1 MDKETAG
8 QQQHARH
15 ARHAGIVPYAM
26 QQPTTYNNEKIIY
39 YYLFTLYTILLIT
52 PLYYDKRLNIYIA
65 IVEYTDLR
73 VLNCTQYHLINTFI
87 DK

>member
-1 MDKETAG
+1 MPGNKCMPAAC
-8 QQQHARH
+8 QACQACWHM
-15 ARHAGIVPYAM
+15 PCNNL
-26 QQPTTYNNEKIIY
+26 QPTTTKKTLIY
-39 YYLFTLYTILLIT
+39 TFLYYILLLIT